1 MKETGSM
8 IKQMALESIYT
19 LMGLAT
25 RELGEMICS
34 MVKEKRLG
42 QMVQFMKVNIKWGRN
57 TDMEFITGMMV
68 LGMRVNG

>member
-1 MKETGSM
+1 
-8 IKQMALESIYT
+8 
-19 LMGLAT
+19 MGLAT